1 MLNLLLNLCVFL
13 DPYCA
18 VATATE
24 MACYELNI
32 LELWG
37 DQGTKESNTTFKK
50 KCFTVS
56 PWRARLMRHFFRNFF
71 KVAMWGGRF
80 HCALLLG

>member
-37 DQGTKESNTTFKK
+37 DQGTKESNATF
-50 KCFTVS
+50 
-56 PWRARLMRHFFRNFF
+56 
-71 KVAMWGGRF
+71 
-80 HCALLLG
+80 